1 MGPEQQ
7 RTPGPPR
14 YATRGISVCRHR
26 QCGEEKGET
35 SPTPKLMPDSA
46 LNGAERALQQ
56 SFRNI
61 FVFNGLLLGAF
72 VILAYLPIRALPD
85 REKRSETI
93 VALSYR
99 PVALPSA
106 QGALHVAGAWE
117 LSASDPRFAGLSGLA
132 IDRGRFLAVS
142 DLGAVVRFDMPNTTM
157 PKAVLQDLR
166 IGPGTFG
173 RKWRRDAESLA
184 RDPRGRG
191 WWVGY
196 EQHHSLW
203 LYDDSFHRALAK
215 VDLQGSN
222 WSDNRGAE
230 GLIVR
235 NGRLLVLAEN
245 GRDAVRIDPG
255 GPHLLRLYSNSE
267 VADAARAPDGS
278 AWVLLRDKGMH
289 GISQSIAP
297 LQETHDGY
305 LAGRGWPV
313 PKAAFDNFEGMTIEV
328 RPDGRWRFWLVTD
341 DGHRVMARTLL
352 AALDLDLPIGHS
364 KGPATGAGPSMKPYT
379 GTP

>member
-1 MGPEQQ
+1 
-7 RTPGPPR
+7 
-14 YATRGISVCRHR
+14 
-26 QCGEEKGET
+26 
-35 SPTPKLMPDSA
+35 MPDSA

-61 FVFNGLLLGAF
+61 FIFNGLLLGAF

-85 REKRSETI
+85 RRERSETI
-93 VALSYR
+93 VALSYQ

-106 QGALHVAGAWE
+106 RGPLQAAGGWE
-117 LSASDPRFAGLSGLA
+117 LSASDPRFAGLSGLV

-142 DLGAVVRFDMPNTTM
+142 DLGAVVRFDMPGAKETT
-157 PKAVLQDLR
+157 VTLQDLR
-166 IGPGTFG
+166 IGPGPYG

-184 RDPRGRG
+184 RDPHGRG

-196 EQHHSLW
+196 EQNHSLW
-203 LYDDSFHRALAK
+203 HYDESFHRALGQ
-215 VDLQGSN
+215 VDLRGSN
-222 WSDNRGAE
+222 WGDNRGAE

-245 GRDAVRIDPG
+245 GRDAVRMDPD
-255 GPHLLRLYSNSE
+255 GPHLLRLYADAE
-267 VADAARAPDGS
+267 VADATRAPDGS
-278 AWVLLRDKGMH
+278 AWVLLRDKGLH

-297 LQETHDGY
+297 LRETHDGY
-305 LAGRGWPV
+305 LAGPGWPV
-313 PKAAFDNFEGMTIEV
+313 PKEAFDNFEGMTIEV

-352 AALDLDLPIGHS
+352 VAFDLDLPIGHS
-364 KGPATGAGPSMKPYT
+364 KGPANGAGPSIKPYT

>member
-1 MGPEQQ
+1 
-7 RTPGPPR
+7 
-14 YATRGISVCRHR
+14 
-26 QCGEEKGET
+26 
-35 SPTPKLMPDSA
+35 MPDSA

-56 SFRNI
+56 SFRKI

-85 REKRSETI
+85 RKQRSETI
-93 VALSYR
+93 VALSYQ
-99 PVALPSA
+99 PVGLPSA
-106 QGALHVAGAWE
+106 PGPLHVAGAWE
-117 LSASDPRFAGLSGLA
+117 LSASDSRFAGLSGLA
-132 IDRGRFLAVS
+132 IDHGRFLAVS
-142 DLGAVVRFDMPNTTM
+142 DLGVVVRFDMPNKGM

-196 EQHHSLW
+196 EQNHSLW
-203 LYDDSFHRALAK
+203 LYDGSFHRALAK
-215 VDLQGSN
+215 VDLHGSN

-255 GPHLLRLYSNSE
+255 GPHLLRLYSDAE
-267 VADAARAPDGS
+267 VADATRAPDGS
-278 AWVLLRDKGMH
+278 AWVLLRDQGLH

-297 LQETHDGY
+297 LQAIHDGY
-305 LAGRGWPV
+305 LAGPAWSL

-352 AALDLDLPIGHS
+352 VAFDLDLPVGHS
-364 KGPATGAGPSMKPYT
+364 KNPATGAGPSMKPRT